1 MATSRAIISVMG
13 TSFAAMA
20 KVSIVSVVGYCCA
33 IFPEV
38 DPLLPV
44 SALRYISRLSNIIF
58 LPSLIVVSLG
68 SSLNIGLLAR
78 IGTFSGISCQ
88 TIIYSLLFLCYR
100 SFDAL
105 LYFNQYNIVLGSS
118 YNWQTST
125 RRKFRGWNR

>member
-20 KVSIVSVVGYCCA
+20 KVSIVSAVGYCCA

-44 SALRYISRLSNIIF
+44 SALRYLSRLSNIIF

-78 IGTFSGISCQ
+78 IGAFCGIRCQ
-88 TIIYSLLFLCYR
+88 TRFNSFQFICYR
-100 SFDAL
+100 NFDAL
-105 LYFNQYNIVLGSS
+105 LYFNQFTIVLGRS
-118 YNWQTST
+118 YDWQTFT